1 MPDMLSYWGSSLLF
15 LTFTQHLQYK
25 TEMETGMV
33 YDSAL
38 QMPKQQGQAP
48 NTPGKIDKANIF
60 FVNIYGLQ
68 GN

>member
-1 MPDMLSYWGSSLLF
+1 M
-15 LTFTQHLQYK
+15 QHLQYK